1 MGSVQCPVSSVQCPV
16 CDQTTNCVTMAE
28 GLGGVYLPSN
38 TALRYLNGNVK
49 VQAECDLPVGG
60 HLRMKRTQEQM
71 RGGRQFKLDLV
82 ESYNQYYLH
91 TKRLNRDAKQM
102 TCSGVRPKAGN
113 EYKSPMD
120 PIYYHQKQCALAFGP
135 IFRSGKPGSG
145 LGWMEPRM
153 ESFIGLVDRRKK
165 LRGYIGGVKKRESI
179 FAE

>member
-1 MGSVQCPVSSVQCPV
+1 MGVSSLCP
-16 CDQTTNCVTMAE
+16 DNYTIDMAE

-38 TALRYLNGNVK
+38 TALRYLNGDAK

-71 RGGRQFKLDLV
+71 RGGRQFKADLV

-91 TKRLNRDAKQM
+91 MKRLDRSAKQM
-102 TCSGVRPKAGN
+102 TCSGVRPNKLKAGN
-113 EYKSPMD
+113 EYKCPMD
-120 PIYYHQKQCALAFGP
+120 PIYYHQKQCAFGPANTRCP

-153 ESFIGLVDRRKK
+153 EAFIGLVDRRKT

-179 FAE
+179 FAEK

>member
-1 MGSVQCPVSSVQCPV
+1 MGV
-16 CDQTTNCVTMAE
+16 CDQTIDCVTMAE

-71 RGGRQFKLDLV
+71 RGGRQFKQDLV

-91 TKRLNRDAKQM
+91 TKRLDRSAKQK
-102 TCSGVRPKAGN
+102 T
-113 EYKSPMD
+113 
-120 PIYYHQKQCALAFGP
+120 CALAFGP

-179 FAE
+179 VAEK